1 MVREHLVKSTFYG
14 ARLEGY
20 LYLYMSKSV
29 FHWQTRFEGYLFLC
43 KSIFYQEARLEGLN
57 FEGYLFLCVKV
68 KCCTSLRQRLHSKWL
83 SQIKEGETEGVVSHK
98 VAKCHGY
105 DGYIRVKIL
114 AGWGKSLGDHAIWQ
128 NQAFLGEDLYNVWQI
143 YGYDLA

>member
-20 LYLYMSKSV
+20 LYLSKSV

-57 FEGYLFLCVKV
+57 FEGYLFVV
-68 KCCTSLRQRLHSKWL
+68 A
-83 SQIKEGETEGVVSHK
+83 GE
-98 VAKCHGY
+98 A
-105 DGYIRVKIL
+105 
-114 AGWGKSLGDHAIWQ
+114 
-128 NQAFLGEDLYNVWQI
+128 
-143 YGYDLA
+143 